1 VVYSQRNFAKRINFG
16 ILYGM
21 GAFALSHEIGVSMS
35 EAQAFIARYW
45 ARFPKIRAYMDR
57 TIKEGRE
64 LGYVT
69 TLLGRR
75 RYIPELGA
83 SNPAVRQSG
92 ERQAINAPVQGTA
105 ADIIKIAMIN
115 LYKLLPEHQLTAKML
130 LQVHDELV
138 FETPEAELPA
148 LTELVC
154 ATMESAYPMD
164 VPLKVETKYG
174 ANWGAME

>member
-1 VVYSQRNFAKRINFG
+1 
-16 ILYGM
+16 M

-115 LYKLLPEHQLTAKML
+115 LYQRLPEHKLTAKML

-164 VPLKVETKYG
+164 VPLKVETKHG